1 MDLSIQ
7 VRIQC
12 GDLVLPALVIGIVTI
27 VAGLDRNLKPAI
39 CTSTGHRVTPVMQD
53 VYPSHNQV

>member
-12 GDLVLPALVIGIVTI
+12 GDLVLPALVIGIATI
-27 VAGLDRNLKPAI
+27 IARLDRNLKRAI
-39 CTSTGHRVTPVMQD
+39 CASTGHRVTPVMQD
-53 VYPSHNQV
+53 VLPIP